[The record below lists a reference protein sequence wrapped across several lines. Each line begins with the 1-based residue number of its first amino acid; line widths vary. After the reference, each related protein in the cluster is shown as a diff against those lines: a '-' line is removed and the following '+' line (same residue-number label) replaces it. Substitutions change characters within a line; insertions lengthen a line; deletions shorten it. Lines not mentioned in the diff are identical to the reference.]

1 MRSSS
6 SPRSPRPSGPRR
18 IWPATCA
25 TAARSCSSTTSSRCS
40 DYAPRLAELLA
51 GSSSLKVLATSR
63 EPLRLTQEQQYP
75 VPPLPEGDAVSL
87 FGERARAVRPDFASN
102 GAVAEICRRLDG
114 LPLAI
119 ELAAALVKC
128 CRPMPCSS
136 GWSSGWRSSPAARG
150 TARAAEDAARNDRME
165 LSSSSTLRSR
175 SSWPGC
181 RYSPAAGAS
190 RQPRRSAMRSSETLA
205 SLVDKSLVR
214 EREGR
219 FSMLETIRE
228 FGLERLAE
236 HDPREEAPRRHS
248 AYFLAAA
255 EGRAGEEFV
264 DLPRDSVDWFAAEQ
278 DNLRAAFEWFHDQ
291 PDPEPELRFA
301 IACGRFWF
309 HYGNWT
315 EARRRLETALSRAA
329 EAQADAE
336 LRVRATLRASVLL
349 VAPRATTWRARRSSE
364 EARALSHA
372 ARIAWLSARDR
383 SRSRSANRSS
393 ETASVLWSFT
403 SPR

>member
-1 MRSSS
+1 M
-6 SPRSPRPSGPRR
+6 
-18 IWPATCA
+18 C
-25 TAARSCSSTTSSRCS
+25 
-40 DYAPRLAELLA
+40 DAEL
-51 GSSSLKVLATSR
+51 
-63 EPLRLTQEQQYP
+63 
-75 VPPLPEGDAVSL
+75 D
-87 FGERARAVRPDFASN
+87 
-102 GAVAEICRRLDG
+102 
-114 LPLAI
+114 
-119 ELAAALVKC
+119 
-128 CRPMPCSS
+128 
-136 GWSSGWRSSPAARG
+136 
-150 TARAAEDAARNDRME
+150 
-165 LSSSSTLRSR
+165 
-175 SSWPGC
+175 
-181 RYSPAAGAS
+181 
-190 RQPRRSAMRSSETLA
+190 TLA

-309 HYGNWT
+309 HDGNWI
-315 EARRRLETALSRAA
+315 EARQSVSRPPSSRAA

-336 LRVRATLRASVLL
+336 LT
-349 VAPRATTWRARRSSE
+349 
-364 EARALSHA
+364 
-372 ARIAWLSARDR
+372 
-383 SRSRSANRSS
+383 
-393 ETASVLWSFT
+393 
-403 SPR
+403 